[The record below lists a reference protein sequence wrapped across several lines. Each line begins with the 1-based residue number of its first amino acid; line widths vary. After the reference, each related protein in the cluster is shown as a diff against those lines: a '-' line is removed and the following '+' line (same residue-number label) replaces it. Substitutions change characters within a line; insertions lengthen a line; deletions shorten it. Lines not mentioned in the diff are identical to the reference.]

1 MQGGWSRRMLTA
13 GTPERWAEGK
23 GVCLLHYLLTKEKKG
38 SSFILF
44 SVGWC
49 CVRLF
54 NRPLNKQTKGK
65 EQEVYPINR
74 SWRRFQKGNLLCC
87 VTWPAC
93 LPVCLSKAGL
103 QVLPS
108 TLAELQPQ
116 ENKTVEP
123 IPSFYCWGLKQEA
136 RLWLCDHSPPPNLP
150 TDLMDTANAGLDF
163 A

>member
-1 MQGGWSRRMLTA
+1 MVGAGEHWQQAHLRGGQKARAFVYFIISSQ
-13 GTPERWAEGK
+13 K
-23 GVCLLHYLLTKEKKG
+23 KKKG
-38 SSFILF
+38 SRFILF

-108 TLAELQPQ
+108 TRAELQPQ
-116 ENKTVEP
+116 GNKTVEP

-136 RLWLCDHSPPPNLP
+136 RLWLCDHSPPPPSPQTLWTQP
-150 TDLMDTANAGLDF
+150 MLDLILHS
-163 A
+163 